1 MFTFLVKRLFQAVIV
16 MFVISLVAFS
26 IQDNLGDPLRE
37 MVGQSVS
44 EAERQALRDE
54 LGLNDPFH
62 QKYARFVGNAVQG
75 DLGTSYFFKRPAV
88 DVILDKLV
96 ATLELVIGATII
108 IIVCSIPLGVYSA
121 IHPRSVF
128 TKIIMAGSS
137 IGISVPVFLTAIML
151 MYVFSIELGW
161 FPSFGRGDTVNIL
174 GWESGFFTLDGL
186 SHLVLPSIALSSIM
200 LPLFIRLVRS
210 EMLEALSTEYVKFAR
225 AKGMPEKTVQYRH
238 ALKNTMLPLVTVG
251 GVQIGTMVAY
261 TILTETVFQW
271 PGTGFLF
278 LEAINRVDTPLI
290 TAYVIFVGLLFVVTN
305 TIVDLVYGLINP
317 TVNLTG
323 KGHKHGTDDIKS
335 AFSLA
340 AVFSVRFFLLL

>member
-44 EAERQALRDE
+44 ESERQALRDE

-121 IHPRSVF
+121 IHPKSVF

-323 KGHKHGTDDIKS
+323 KG
-335 AFSLA
+335 A
-340 AVFSVRFFLLL
+340 